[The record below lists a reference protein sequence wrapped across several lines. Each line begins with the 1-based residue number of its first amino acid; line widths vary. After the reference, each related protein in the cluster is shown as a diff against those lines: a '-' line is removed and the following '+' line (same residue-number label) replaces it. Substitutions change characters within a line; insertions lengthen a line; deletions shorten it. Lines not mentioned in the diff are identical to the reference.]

1 MHRRVIEKHCPLSGP
16 LGASIQQI
24 LAPLYLTFT
33 LCPVCALCDIG
44 QVQRWRSVV
53 IEHSSG
59 VRLPGVRCH
68 AAIHSPRSSA
78 SPIVKREQCNGGTDA
93 SVAARVCRDSA
104 GSRPVTVP
112 GSQHKRDMNGSSRCH
127 NGLNLDLGFQGHLLE
142 GAVCSQP
149 KNGVKVEGTTRR
161 KALRQE
167 GGSVLG
173 GPETVWGTRTGWR
186 WCWAPAA
193 RDACI
198 SSACRGNKK
207 RAPWSAFLP
216 ED

>member
-1 MHRRVIEKHCPLSGP
+1 M
-16 LGASIQQI
+16 
-24 LAPLYLTFT
+24 
-33 LCPVCALCDIG
+33 
-44 QVQRWRSVV
+44 

-167 GGSVLG
+167 GGQCLEALRPCGERGVG
-173 GPETVWGTRTGWR
+173 GGGAGPRPRETHVFLLRAEGIKSEDHGPLFCQRIKHLTYGRHSFLVGEERPGKEGHWLIGYLEPEG
-186 WCWAPAA
+186 
-193 RDACI
+193 
-198 SSACRGNKK
+198 S
-207 RAPWSAFLP
+207 
-216 ED
+216 